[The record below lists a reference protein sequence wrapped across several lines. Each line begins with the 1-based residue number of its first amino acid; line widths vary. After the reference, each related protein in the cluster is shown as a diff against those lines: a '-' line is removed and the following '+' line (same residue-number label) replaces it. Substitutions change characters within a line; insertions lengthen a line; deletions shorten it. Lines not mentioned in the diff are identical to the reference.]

1 MGVPKRLTEMQMKF
15 AHEIVTNEGRKN
27 ATECAV
33 DAGYTKE
40 TAVVKASQL
49 QNPKLYPL
57 VVKYIGE
64 LREEYQKK
72 YAVTFE
78 RHISELGKIR
88 MDALKKGAW
97 SAAVNAEV
105 ARGKAAGLYVEQKII
120 RTGKLDDLSAEELE
134 ARMKEI
140 IDQYSPI
147 LDGKV
152 EVADVKNLQK
162 DIRLNGSIPK
172 CNKHLIQLPHLLHP
186 RKRNNCTFTEN
197 YTILI
202 LIVACKDLNHT
213 VILFIQ
219 PALTYRCC

>member
-147 LDGKV
+147 LEGKV
-152 EVADVKNLQK
+152 EVADVKKLQK
-162 DIRLNGSIPK
+162 DIRLNGAKSKSSKPQQTK
-172 CNKHLIQLPHLLHP
+172 LKPL
-186 RKRNNCTFTEN
+186 RKLETSDKE
-197 YTILI
+197 
-202 LIVACKDLNHT
+202 VASSSTSSSSSHKKEE
-213 VILFIQ
+213 
-219 PALTYRCC
+219 